1 MGAVEADFALLRR
14 KERDF
19 NDEPDDDEPDV
30 DKDELDDVELD
41 DDDEPD
47 VDEDELDNTELDDE
61 RHNNEL
67 QPEPISFFRACCLAR
82 RDVTTVHPSPTS
94 CG

>member
-1 MGAVEADFALLRR
+1 MGGSSSGAVEADFALLRR

-19 NDEPDDDEPDV
+19 NDEPDDD
-30 DKDELDDVELD
+30 K
-41 DDDEPD
+41 PD
-47 VDEDELDNTELDDE
+47 VDEDELDGVELDDE
-61 RHNNEL
+61 RHDNEL

-82 RDVTTVHPSPTS
+82 RDVTTVHPSPSS